1 MCLPSSTSHT
11 LTANIW
17 LWLRLST
24 EGTVWLCLLKFYS
37 NGRMSSALVYLKV
50 KVQSMNEYSALTN
63 AFISDKVWSR
73 ILELG
78 AANESTTLE
87 IIPTLLGERHNPEV
101 RGSASNIDP
110 SNLALGSVTRSLCQG
125 IVANLLQ

>member
-1 MCLPSSTSHT
+1 MCLPSSISRTST
-11 LTANIW
+11 TSIW
-17 LWLRLST
+17 LWLRLLT
-24 EGTVWLCLLKFYS
+24 EETAWLCLLKFYS
-37 NGRMSSALVYLKV
+37 NGRMSLASVCLKV
-50 KVQSMNEYSALTN
+50 SQQAINEFLAKL
-63 AFISDKVWSR
+63 FFSDKVWSR

-78 AANESTTLE
+78 AASESSTLE

-101 RGSASNIDP
+101 RGSASNMDP

>member
-1 MCLPSSTSHT
+1 VC
-11 LTANIW
+11 
-17 LWLRLST
+17 
-24 EGTVWLCLLKFYS
+24 
-37 NGRMSSALVYLKV
+37 LKV
-50 KVQSMNEYSALTN
+50 SQQATNEFLAKL
-63 AFISDKVWSR
+63 FFSDKVWSR

-78 AANESTTLE
+78 AASESSTLE

-101 RGSASNIDP
+101 RGSASNMDP